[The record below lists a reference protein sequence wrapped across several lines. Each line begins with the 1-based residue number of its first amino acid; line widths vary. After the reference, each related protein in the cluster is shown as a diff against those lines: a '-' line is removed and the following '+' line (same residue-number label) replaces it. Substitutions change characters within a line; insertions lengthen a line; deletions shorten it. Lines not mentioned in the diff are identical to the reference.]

1 MLGLEVTPA
10 VRESLR
16 PAFSVR
22 QDMECRLGDQ
32 RFVVGT
38 HRVAGITVDGLVPVK
53 FSAPFRLRQM
63 VCFTISIPTVAEN
76 FQQGKNI
83 TSQLQ

>member
-1 MLGLEVTPA
+1 
-10 VRESLR
+10 
-16 PAFSVR
+16 
-22 QDMECRLGDQ
+22 MEYRLGE
-32 RFVVGT
+32 RKFVVGT

-76 FQQGKNI
+76 FQQAENI
-83 TSQLQ
+83 TSELQ